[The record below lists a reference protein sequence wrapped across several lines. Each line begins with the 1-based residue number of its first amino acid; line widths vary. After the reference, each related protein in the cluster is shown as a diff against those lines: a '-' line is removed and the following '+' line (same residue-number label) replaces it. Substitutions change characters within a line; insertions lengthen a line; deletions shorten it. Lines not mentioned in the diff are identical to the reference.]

1 MEIMNIKDDELS
13 MTNNLLNH
21 KEDIH
26 KAISTFNDCKA
37 NKTVDF
43 IRKMKIKI
51 YLFLTRKTLSTTS
64 LIIVTLP
71 KSATNNGVLSDVSN
85 CKSYPL

>member
-1 MEIMNIKDDELS
+1 MNIKDDELS
-13 MTNNLLNH
+13 MANNLLNH

-26 KAISTFNDCKA
+26 KAISTFNDLKA
-37 NKTVDF
+37 NKTVDLN
-43 IRKMKIKI
+43 I
-51 YLFLTRKTLSTTS
+51 YEEDEDKDILIPDKNNSSMTS

-85 CKSYPL
+85 CKCYPL